1 VTQNKLQKLDISK
14 DLSKK
19 TGFSISYSKNLI
31 EGLINI
37 LKENI
42 SKNNLILKNIG
53 SFKVVN
59 KKKRLG
65 RNPKTKEIFIIKE
78 QKSIKF
84 SLSKKLYK
92 KINEG

>member
-1 VTQNKLQKLDISK
+1 MKQNKLQKLDISK

-65 RNPKTKEIFIIKE
+65 RNPKTMEKFKITSR
-78 QKSIKF
+78 KSISF
-84 SLSKKLYK
+84 TAAK
-92 KINEG
+92 KILLKFNN